1 MMERVIRL
9 AVLMVRVV
17 MGMVR
22 VVLSGVI
29 VVVLVRVMK
38 LVIGF

>member
-9 AVLMVRVV
+9 MVLMVRL
-17 MGMVR
+17 VR

-29 VVVLVRVMK
+29 VVVWVRVMK